1 MSSEVLSKKF
11 SVVSFMGKTVSG
23 RDHAAEKGKIEELP
37 ESSPI
42 DDVVVPIDD
51 DIEGM
56 DEDGGFG
63 LYEHEYGTRP
73 PLPSVIHKLS
83 AYTGGIEPTA
93 NETKLLRHKQVTR
106 KAKQKLGTFL
116 GVFLPCIQNIFGV
129 LLFVRMPWIAGVA
142 GGLQFFLMVGFC
154 CLCTTITT
162 LSMSAIATNGKVPA
176 GGSYFMISRSIGP
189 EFGGAVGILFY
200 LGTSMAAAM
209 YLVGSV
215 EVFLKY
221 VCPQA
226 SLFGDVSDSAS
237 LFNNTRVYGTILTFL
252 VMVCVFIGIRFV
264 SKFSVL
270 SLAAVLLSIFCIYI
284 GIFTASPARSPY
296 VCALGGRLIAKSR
309 ILENGTLQCH
319 KNITGPLYQLYCG
332 RNNSFDA
339 CEFFNSSNVTEF
351 PAIPGLASN
360 MFYENVLT
368 SYYREAGH
376 AYDDISFPPSA
387 KYGQASAIADITTS
401 FTILLAIFFP
411 SVTGLMAGSNRSG
424 DLANPQFSIPVGTLC
439 AVMVTSFVYLSTT
452 LFFPA
457 VADGRVLR
465 DKFGES
471 MGGEML
477 VAALAW
483 PHYWVIRIGTLLASI
498 GAGLQC
504 LTGAPRLLQAIAQD
518 EVISFLSIFKVV
530 TKRGEPLR
538 AQLLTYAISQCA
550 VLIASIDAI
559 TPLITMFFLLCYGF
573 VNLATALN
581 DYLKEPSWRP
591 RFKYHHWLLSSV
603 GVCIC
608 LTLMFISSW
617 YYALVALVIAGG
629 IYKYIEYMGASKEW
643 GDATRGLQFTAAT
656 RAILALGTKPIHTKN
671 WRPQLLVYVPVRNDL
686 SVGESNLLH
695 LVRQLKAGKGLTL
708 VTTILE
714 GDICAR
720 KDDVEFVK
728 TQLDEQLLKC
738 RVKGLASV
746 IVAQSVAEG
755 MKNMVQS
762 AGLGNLRH
770 NTILLT
776 YPEDWRQTE
785 DKENARLL
793 QFTSIL
799 RTAQACSLAI
809 LMPRFIEAFPQSKDT
824 ALTGTVDLW
833 FIVHDGGILLL
844 TAYLLLRNRVWC
856 KCRLRVFVV
865 TSEPDPNGVL
875 KNVMTRFIYDLR
887 ISAEVEIVEMSKTDI
902 SAYALQRTVAADQRR
917 ELLKE
922 MKCQDVAA
930 KSDLQT
936 VIDEHYVGVREGAD
950 GEIPVPPKPTK
961 KASIFK
967 VFISGPA
974 QDSPGNAIS
983 EERRESKGKT
993 DVNLL
998 NPVREVK
1005 KACDADDRKK
1015 GNKEEKGDEGGRESE
1030 DDKKSMNQHSVTF
1043 AEGVAGMKKS
1053 GSQDGSDG
1061 DTPSSENSTPPNQR
1075 LNEFTFSPSALR
1087 AAITGDGEFE
1097 NAENVH
1103 NLSGKKTS
1111 SPRRLHSA
1119 KRLNELIVERSADAA
1134 AVLINLPALPKSPGS
1149 EFYYMEYVETL
1160 TDGLKRVI
1168 LIRGS
1173 GREVITAFAE

>member
-1 MSSEVLSKKF
+1 
-11 SVVSFMGKTVSG
+11 
-23 RDHAAEKGKIEELP
+23 
-37 ESSPI
+37 
-42 DDVVVPIDD
+42 
-51 DIEGM
+51 
-56 DEDGGFG
+56 
-63 LYEHEYGTRP
+63 
-73 PLPSVIHKLS
+73 
-83 AYTGGIEPTA
+83 
-93 NETKLLRHKQVTR
+93 
-106 KAKQKLGTFL
+106 
-116 GVFLPCIQNIFGV
+116 
-129 LLFVRMPWIAGVA
+129 MPWIAGVA

-221 VCPQA
+221 VCPEA
-226 SLFGDVSDSAS
+226 SLFGDISNSAS

-252 VMVCVFIGIRFV
+252 VMICVFIGIRFV

-270 SLAAVLLSIFCIYI
+270 SLVAVLLSIFCIYI

-296 VCALGGRLIAKSR
+296 VCALGGRLIAKSK
-309 ILENGTLQCH
+309 IMENGTLQCH
-319 KNITGPLYQLYCG
+319 KNITGPLYEFYCG
-332 RNNSFDA
+332 QNVTSDA
-339 CEFFNSSNVTEF
+339 CAFFNSNNVTEF
-351 PAIPGLASN
+351 PAIPGLSSN
-360 MFYENVLT
+360 MFYENVL
-368 SYYREAGH
+368 SSFYREAGEP
-376 AYDDISFPPSA
+376 YDDIPFKPSA
-387 KYGQASAIADITTS
+387 AYGQASAIADITTS

-439 AVMVTSFVYLSTT
+439 AVMVTSLVSDTLIDLSTT

-483 PHYWVIRIGTLLASI
+483 PHFWVIRIGTLLASV

-518 EVISFLSIFKVV
+518 EVISFLSVFKVV

-538 AQLLTYAISQCA
+538 AQLLTYAIGQSA

-581 DYLKEPSWRP
+581 DYLKEPNWRP
-591 RFKYHHWLLSSV
+591 RFKYHHWFLSSI
-603 GVCIC
+603 GVCLC
-608 LTLMFISSW
+608 LILMFISSW
-617 YYALVALVIAGG
+617 YYALAALALAGG
-629 IYKYIEYMGASKEW
+629 IYKYIEYKGASKEW
-643 GDATRGLQFTAAT
+643 GDATRGLKFTTAT

-671 WRPQLLVYVPVRNDL
+671 WRPQLLVYVPVKNDL
-686 SVGESNLLH
+686 SVGEINLLH

-708 VTTILE
+708 VTSILE
-714 GDICAR
+714 GDICER
-720 KDDVEFVK
+720 KDHVAFVK

-746 IVAQSVAEG
+746 IVAQSVGEG
-755 MKNMVQS
+755 MKNM
-762 AGLGNLRH
+762 
-770 NTILLT
+770 
-776 YPEDWRQTE
+776 
-785 DKENARLL
+785 
-793 QFTSIL
+793 
-799 RTAQACSLAI
+799 TAEACSLAV
-809 LMPRFIEAFPQSKDT
+809 LMPRFIEGFPQSKD
-824 ALTGTVDLW
+824 APLTGTVDLW

-844 TAYLLLRNRVWC
+844 IAYLLLRNRVWC

-865 TSEPDPNGVL
+865 TGEPDTQGVL
-875 KNVMTRFIYDLR
+875 KKVMTRFVYDLR

-902 SAYALQRTVAADQRR
+902 SAYAAQRTVAADQRR

-922 MKCQDVAA
+922 LKVQEVAA

-936 VIDEHYVGVREGAD
+936 VIDEHYVGVRDSCLAAD
-950 GEIPVPPKPTK
+950 GDATAAPPKTSK
-961 KASIFK
+961 KTSIFK
-967 VFISGPA
+967 AFISGPP
-974 QDSPGNAIS
+974 QDTPNFIS
-983 EERRESKGKT
+983 SNERRESKGKG
-993 DVNLL
+993 DSHLL
-998 NPVREVK
+998 SPLAALK
-1005 KACDADDRKK
+1005 KQHPATKD
-1015 GNKEEKGDEGGRESE
+1015 EELTSTAEAEKN
-1030 DDKKSMNQHSVTF
+1030 MNQLSVTF
-1043 AEGVAGMKKS
+1043 D
-1053 GSQDGSDG
+1053 DGSEGLRKSACEEDG
-1061 DTPSSENSTPPNQR
+1061 LSSPSPSENNASVNQR
-1075 LNEFTFSPSALR
+1075 LNEFTFSPGALR
-1087 AAITGDGEFE
+1087 PGFASGEEDLNQNDAQAIHD
-1097 NAENVH
+1097 
-1103 NLSGKKTS
+1103 KKRS

-1119 KRLNELIVERSADAA
+1119 KRLNELIVERSAEAA
-1134 AVLINLPALPKSPGS
+1134 AVLINLPALPKSQGS

-1160 TDGLKRVI
+1160 TDGLKRII

>member
-1 MSSEVLSKKF
+1 
-11 SVVSFMGKTVSG
+11 
-23 RDHAAEKGKIEELP
+23 
-37 ESSPI
+37 
-42 DDVVVPIDD
+42 
-51 DIEGM
+51 
-56 DEDGGFG
+56 
-63 LYEHEYGTRP
+63 
-73 PLPSVIHKLS
+73 
-83 AYTGGIEPTA
+83 
-93 NETKLLRHKQVTR
+93 
-106 KAKQKLGTFL
+106 
-116 GVFLPCIQNIFGV
+116 
-129 LLFVRMPWIAGVA
+129 MPWIAGVA

-270 SLAAVLLSIFCIYI
+270 SLGAVLLSIFCIYI

-296 VCALGGRLIAKSR
+296 VCALGGRLIAKSM
-309 ILENGTLQCH
+309 IMENETMQCH
-319 KNITGPLYQLYCG
+319 KNKTGPLYKLYCG
-332 RNNSFDA
+332 QNETTEACAFFRN
-339 CEFFNSSNVTEF
+339 SNISEF

-360 MFYENVLT
+360 LFYENVLA
-368 SYYREAGH
+368 SYYREMGQS
-376 AYDDISFPPSA
+376 YDNLSFPPSA
-387 KYGQASAIADITTS
+387 EYGQASSIADITTS
-401 FTILLAIFFP
+401 FFILIAIFFP

-424 DLANPQFSIPVGTLC
+424 DLANPQFSIPVGTIS
-439 AVMVTSFVYLSTT
+439 AVLVTSFVYMSTT
-452 LFFPA
+452 LLFSA

-483 PHYWVIRIGTLLASI
+483 PHFWVIRIGTLLASI

-518 EVISFLSIFKVV
+518 EVISFLSVFKVV

-538 AQLLTYAISQCA
+538 AQLLTYAISQGA
-550 VLIASIDAI
+550 VLIASIDSI

-581 DYLKEPSWRP
+581 GYLKEPSWRP
-591 RFKYHHWLLSSV
+591 RFKYHHWLLSSI

-608 LTLMFISSW
+608 LMLMFISSW
-617 YYALVALVIAGG
+617 YYALAALAIAGG
-629 IYKYIEYMGASKEW
+629 IYKYIEYKGASKEW
-643 GDATRGLQFTAAT
+643 GDATRGLQFTTAT

-671 WRPQLLVYVPVRNDL
+671 WRPQLLVYVPVKNDL
-686 SVGESNLLH
+686 SVGENNLFH
-695 LVRQLKAGKGLTL
+695 FVRQLKAGKGLTII
-708 VTTILE
+708 TSILE
-714 GDICAR
+714 GDICDR
-720 KDDVEFVK
+720 KEDVEFVK
-728 TQLDEQLLKC
+728 TQLDEQLLQC

-776 YPEDWRQTE
+776 YPENWRELNTK
-785 DKENARLL
+785 DNSILL
-793 QFTSIL
+793 QLTSIL

-809 LMPRFIEAFPQSKDT
+809 LMPRFIDAFPQSKDA

-865 TSEPDPNGVL
+865 TGEPDTNGEL
-875 KNVMTRFIYDLR
+875 KRIMTRFVYDLR

-902 SAYALQRTVAADQRR
+902 SAYANQRTVAADQRR

-930 KSDLQT
+930 KTDLQT
-936 VIDEHYVGVREGAD
+936 VIDEHFVGVRESID
-950 GEIPVPPKPTK
+950 GEIPPKQTK
-961 KASIFK
+961 KNSIFK
-967 VFISGPA
+967 VRISGA
-974 QDSPGNAIS
+974 GHDSNTPS
-983 EERRESKGKT
+983 TERRDSKTKIDT
-993 DVNLL
+993 HLLSPVKETKFDVVE
-998 NPVREVK
+998 P
-1005 KACDADDRKK
+1005 DAKPSGDNDRRDEKLAINDDEEKVN
-1015 GNKEEKGDEGGRESE
+1015 GKEEDEE
-1030 DDKKSMNQHSVTF
+1030 KKSVNQHSVAF
-1043 AEGVAGMKKS
+1043 VEGVEGMEKKES
-1053 GSQDGSDG
+1053 EDGGS
-1061 DTPSSENSTPPNQR
+1061 SSESSDKANQR
-1075 LNEFTFSPSALR
+1075 LNEYTFSPSALR
-1087 AAITGDGEFE
+1087 DVLAHEGKHP
-1097 NAENVH
+1097 NAEGSP
-1103 NLSGKKTS
+1103 LPPDKMTS

-1160 TDGLKRVI
+1160 TDGLKRVV

-1173 GREVITAFAE
+1173 GREVVTAFAE

>member
-1 MSSEVLSKKF
+1 
-11 SVVSFMGKTVSG
+11 
-23 RDHAAEKGKIEELP
+23 
-37 ESSPI
+37 
-42 DDVVVPIDD
+42 
-51 DIEGM
+51 
-56 DEDGGFG
+56 
-63 LYEHEYGTRP
+63 
-73 PLPSVIHKLS
+73 
-83 AYTGGIEPTA
+83 
-93 NETKLLRHKQVTR
+93 
-106 KAKQKLGTFL
+106 
-116 GVFLPCIQNIFGV
+116 
-129 LLFVRMPWIAGVA
+129 
-142 GGLQFFLMVGFC
+142 
-154 CLCTTITT
+154 

-226 SLFGDVSDSAS
+226 SLFGDISDSAS

-309 ILENGTLQCH
+309 ILANGTLQCH
-319 KNITGPLYQLYCG
+319 KNITGPLYHLYCG
-332 RNNSFDA
+332 QNTSIDA
-339 CEFFNSSNVTEF
+339 CEFFNANNVTEF

-360 MFYENVLT
+360 MFYDNVLT
-368 SYYREAGH
+368 AYYREAGES
-376 AYDDISFPPSA
+376 YDDISFPPSA
-387 KYGQASAIADITTS
+387 EYGQASAIADITTS
-401 FTILLAIFFP
+401 FTILIAIFFP

-483 PHYWVIRIGTLLASI
+483 PHSWVIRIGTLLASI

-538 AQLLTYAISQCA
+538 AQLLTYAISQGA

-591 RFKYHHWLLSSV
+591 RFKYHHWLLSSI

-617 YYALVALVIAGG
+617 YYALAALAIAGG

-643 GDATRGLQFTAAT
+643 GDATRGLQFTTAT

-720 KDDVEFVK
+720 KDDVELVK
-728 TQLDEQLLKC
+728 SQLDEQLVKC

-785 DKENARLL
+785 DKENAP
-793 QFTSIL
+793 IL

-865 TSEPDPNGVL
+865 TGEPDTNGVL
-875 KNVMTRFIYDLR
+875 KKVMTRFVYDLR

-922 MKCQDVAA
+922 MRCQDVAS
-930 KSDLQT
+930 KTDLQT
-936 VIDEHYVGVREGAD
+936 VIDEHYVGVRESAD
-950 GEIPVPPKPTK
+950 GDLLCPQKPVKKP
-961 KASIFK
+961 SIFK

-974 QDSPGNAIS
+974 QDSCANTT

-993 DVNLL
+993 DAHLL
-998 NPVREVK
+998 TPVREAKNALVDDK
-1005 KACDADDRKK
+1005 TKGDKEREKGEENEDDR
-1015 GNKEEKGDEGGRESE
+1015 
-1030 DDKKSMNQHSVTF
+1030 KSMNQHSVTF
-1043 AEGVAGMKKS
+1043 AEGGGLMKKRRE
-1053 GSQDGSDG
+1053 SQQGRGEDDVS
-1061 DTPSSENSTPPNQR
+1061 SSENSASANQR
-1075 LNEFTFSPSALR
+1075 LNEYTFSPSALH
-1087 AAITGDGEFE
+1087 AAIAGD
-1097 NAENVH
+1097 AESDNPESLH
-1103 NLSGKKTS
+1103 SPSGKKTL

-1160 TDGLKRVI
+1160 TDGLQRVI